1 MPVAG
6 PPPKPPAPPAD
17 APGMARRTPHADR
30 FPDPIGPGRAYLAAA
45 LAIAVALLAAMRL
58 PVPNVAAMLLVATAA
73 GMTAFAAVVPWTLM
87 AVARDRRRLEDAI
100 LDDARRFVQ
109 TGDRADLPDP
119 DAVSDPRLRRLAETI
134 DELGRLSLRAERRNH
149 YLNRTIDHEVE
160 HRTRKQTLAL
170 HREASTDPLTG
181 LGNRRRLEQ
190 AIEEIFSDGGR
201 RHDDTVAAIL
211 IDLDH
216 FKQVNDTLGH
226 AVGDDCLK
234 FVGELLASSLR
245 DDDVA
250 VRLGGD
256 EFVLLLPSLGERE
269 AAAVARRLTELHRQR
284 VWPHLAVPPPTL
296 SLGVAAVHRAMADA
310 AELLLE
316 RADTALYAVKGS
328 GRDAVGTWSQ
338 RPRPENQDASRRS
351 A

>member
-1 MPVAG
+1 MG
-6 PPPKPPAPPAD
+6 H
-17 APGMARRTPHADR
+17 RSPHLDR
-30 FPDPIGPGRAYLAAA
+30 FPDPVGPGRAYLGAA

-58 PVPNVAAMLLVATAA
+58 PVTSVAAMLLIAMAA
-73 GMTAFAAVVPWTLM
+73 GMTVFAAIVPWTLM
-87 AVARDRRRLEDAI
+87 AVARERRRLEDAI
-100 LDDARRFVQ
+100 VDAAERFVS
-109 TGDRADLPDP
+109 TRDRADLPDP
-119 DAVSDPRLRRLAETI
+119 DTLADPRLRRLAEAI
-134 DELGRLSLRAERRNH
+134 DDLGRLTLRADRRNH
-149 YLNRTIDHEVE
+149 YLARTIDHEVE
-160 HRTRKQTLAL
+160 SRTRKQTLAL
-170 HREASTDPLTG
+170 HREAATDPLTG

-190 AIEEIFSDGGR
+190 AIEEIFSDAGR
-201 RHDDTVAAIL
+201 RRDDTVAAVL

-226 AVGDDCLK
+226 AVGDECLK
-234 FVGELLASSLR
+234 FVGDLLASSLR
-245 DDDVA
+245 DGDVA

-269 AAAVARRLTELHRQR
+269 AAAVARRLAELHRQR
-284 VWPHLAVPPPTL
+284 VWPHLTVGPPTL

-310 AELLLE
+310 AEMLLE

-338 RPRPENQDASRRS
+338 RPRAEAPGPPPEQSRRS